1 MDNTDRI
8 PASEAEGDVY
18 QENLNQ
24 TLDNQDAA
32 TNPFQSREENTS
44 NDTPSSNIEDAG
56 SHVRFEETTSD
67 KDMPKT

>member
-8 PASEAEGDVY
+8 PASEAEGDAY

-24 TLDNQDAA
+24 ALDNQDA
-32 TNPFQSREENTS
+32 TINPFQPRAEHTS

-67 KDMPKT
+67 KSVEQT